1 MPRDRDFISY
11 RYVGHFWDPGHHC
24 FGYRVMRIPSRA
36 ERFYHH
42 HHLYYCYDGIYY
54 RPYGPYYV
62 VCRPPF
68 ETFLEWEV
76 ARAMELARVRF
87 DYYYATN
94 RVYNAVYQN
103 NRYIDEQYEQ
113 IAKNN
118 EIIAQQNAAIESK
131 YNTSTGR
138 LLATEAYSTA
148 QNLGLVQSYANANA
162 DYYYQDGIFY
172 LPENGKYKVIIPPAG
187 AMVEYIPEDYE
198 VVTLR
203 DGNQY
208 YKVDDTVYKVTIKG
222 GVAYFEV
229 MGQLYE

>member
-1 MPRDRDFISY
+1 
-11 RYVGHFWDPGHHC
+11 
-24 FGYRVMRIPSRA
+24 MRIPSRA
-36 ERFYHH
+36 ERFYHNH
-42 HHLYYCYDGIYY
+42 CLYYCYDGIYY
-54 RPYGPYYV
+54 RPYGPYYIV
-62 VCRPPF
+62 SRPPF

-76 ARAMELARVRF
+76 GRALELARVRF
-87 DYYYATN
+87 DYYYSQN
-94 RVYNAVYQN
+94 RYYDAVYRN
-103 NRYIDEQYEQ
+103 NQYIDEQYET

-118 EIIAQQNAAIESK
+118 EIIAQQNAIIAQQNAAIESK

-138 LLATEAYSTA
+138 LLATDAYNQA
-148 QNLGLVQSYANANA
+148 QSLGLFQSYANANA

-208 YKVDDTVYKVTIKG
+208 YKVDDTVYKITIKS

>member
-1 MPRDRDFISY
+1 
-11 RYVGHFWDPGHHC
+11 
-24 FGYRVMRIPSRA
+24 MRIPSRA

-42 HHLYYCYDGIYY
+42 NHLYYCFDGIYY
-54 RPYGPYYV
+54 RPYGSYYV

-68 ETFLEWEV
+68 EVFIDVAV
-76 ARAMELARVRF
+76 ARTLDLYRCRF
-87 DYYYATN
+87 DYYYAEN
-94 RVYNAVYQN
+94 RIYDAVYQN
-103 NRYIDEQYEQ
+103 NRYIDEQYEI

-118 EIIAQQNAAIESK
+118 EIIAQQNAIIAKQNNAVESK

-138 LLATEAYSTA
+138 LLASEAFNSA
-148 QNLGLVQSYANANA
+148 QSNGLVQSYANANA
-162 DYYYQDGIFY
+162 EYYYQDGIFY

-208 YKVDDTVYKVTIKG
+208 YKVDDTVYKITVKG